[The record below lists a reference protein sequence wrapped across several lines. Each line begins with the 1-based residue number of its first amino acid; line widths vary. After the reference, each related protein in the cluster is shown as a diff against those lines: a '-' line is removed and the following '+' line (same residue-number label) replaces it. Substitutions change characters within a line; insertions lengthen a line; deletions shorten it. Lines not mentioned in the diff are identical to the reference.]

1 LEQDREELEQLK
13 KDIEEALV
21 RDREAYADFEAAC
34 KQKEKRLN
42 AKVHVEVLD
51 NLLRRNREAS
61 DKRIDSSKEGMR
73 TALEEA
79 FSFADLAPVP
89 NKWDPVP
96 FTTRR
101 RLVQQALGRLEEQI
115 AYLTEWRQHLSPIKL
130 QPAVLPAQSKK
141 AATNYIRNTVK
152 RWAS

>member
-1 LEQDREELEQLK
+1 
-13 KDIEEALV
+13 
-21 RDREAYADFEAAC
+21 
-34 KQKEKRLN
+34 
-42 AKVHVEVLD
+42 
-51 NLLRRNREAS
+51 
-61 DKRIDSSKEGMR
+61 MR

-89 NKWDPVP
+89 NEMDPVP

-101 RLVQQALGRLEEQI
+101 RMVQQALGRLEEQI
-115 AYLTEWRQHLSPIKL
+115 AYLTEWRHHLSPIKL

-141 AATNYIRNTVK
+141 AATNYIRNTMK

>member
-1 LEQDREELEQLK
+1 LEKDLEELKQLK

-34 KQKEKRLN
+34 KQKEDRLN
-42 AKVHVEVLD
+42 SKVHVAALD
-51 NLLRRNREAS
+51 HLLQRNPEAS
-61 DKRIDSSKEGMR
+61 DKRIDSSKEKMR
-73 TALEEA
+73 TALEEG
-79 FSFADLAPVP
+79 FSLADLGPVP

-101 RLVQQALGRLEEQI
+101 RLVQEALGRLEVQI
-115 AYLTEWRQHLSPIKL
+115 EYLTEWRQQLSPIKL
-130 QPAVLPAQSKK
+130 QPAAVPAQSKK
-141 AATNYIRNTVK
+141 AATSYIRNTVK

>member
-1 LEQDREELEQLK
+1 LEQDRAELEQLK
-13 KDIEEALV
+13 KDLEEALV

-34 KQKEKRLN
+34 KQKEDRLN
-42 AKVHVEVLD
+42 AKVHVAVLD
-51 NLLRRNREAS
+51 NLLRRSPEAS
-61 DKRIDSSKEGMR
+61 GKRIDSSKERMR

-79 FSFADLAPVP
+79 LSLADLAPVT
-89 NKWDPVP
+89 NEVDPVP

-101 RLVQQALGRLEEQI
+101 RTVQQALRRLEEQI

-141 AATNYIRNTVK
+141 APTNYIRSTMK